1 MQFNLA
7 LFATFLTLTLAA
19 PQDEQPALKL
29 RGPDPL
35 PEAAAEITPREVE
48 GSLFEKR
55 ACNYNTGCRSV
66 KGVKSGKYCGYCYQ
80 VAYNHPWIGMSPNQ
94 LD

>member
-1 MQFNLA
+1 MHINLFLLSA
-7 LFATFLTLTLAA
+7 FLATTILAA

-35 PEAAAEITPREVE
+35 PEAAADITPREAD

-55 ACNYNTGCRSV
+55 ACKYNTGCRSI
-66 KGVKSGKYCGYCYQ
+66 KGAKAGKYCGYCYQ
-80 VAYNHPWIGMSPNQ
+80 VAYNHPWIGKNSY
-94 LD
+94 